1 MQRMKKNAAILI
13 VEPDKPL
20 ATRLASAFE
29 HRGAKVS
36 VAHSFQKARDIIEQV
51 LVDIVLCA
59 THLEKGTDGIAVLE
73 QVQKKSPTIPVILI
87 SSTADINACKE
98 AIKLGAY
105 DYLVKPLDV
114 DELVRMVDGAIPPVT
129 MIHKQED
136 FVFLGVLGRSPAMQA
151 VYRVLRRVSPTDMPI
166 LIEGESGTGKELTAR
181 AIHLNSG
188 RKEKA
193 FYPINCAGLAETLL
207 ESELFGHV
215 KGAFTGATADRK
227 GMFQLADKGTLFLDE
242 IGDMP
247 LAMQAKLLRVLEDG
261 LVMPVGGS
269 SPVRVDVRFISAT
282 NHDLAKLVEEKKF
295 RQDLYFRIKGVS
307 VTIPPLRNRPQ
318 DIPELFGY
326 FLKEACDELHRDI
339 HLITEPAMRAMMAF
353 GWPGNIRQLRN
364 VIRTMVV
371 MCDNDTLDLR
381 DLPPEIS
388 RVRQLQ
394 APSVSDSDYL
404 QDDMLGRPLED
415 VEREHIRKTLELT
428 GQNRSEAAK
437 ILQIGERTL
446 YRKIKEYG
454 L

>member
-1 MQRMKKNAAILI
+1 MRKDAAILI
-13 VEPDKPL
+13 VEPDKSL
-20 ATRLASAFE
+20 AARLAAAFE
-29 HRGAKVS
+29 SRGAGVR
-36 VAHSFQKARDIIEQV
+36 VAHSFQQARDSITQEP
-51 LVDIVLCA
+51 LDIVLCA
-59 THLEKGTDGIAVLE
+59 THLEKGTDGIAVLA
-73 QVQKKSPTIPVILI
+73 QAQRQSPTIPVILI

-114 DELVRMVDGAIPPVT
+114 DELVRMVGRAVPPITVF
-129 MIHKQED
+129 HEPED
-136 FVFLGVLGRSPAMQA
+136 FAFSGVLSRSAAMQA
-151 VYRVLRRVSPTDMPI
+151 VYRVLRRVAPTDMPV
-166 LIEGESGTGKELTAR
+166 LIEGESGTGKELTAK
-181 AIHLNSG
+181 AIHSSSG
-188 RKEKA
+188 REEKA

-261 LVMPVGGS
+261 LVMPVGGT
-269 SPVRVDVRFISAT
+269 SPVKVDVRFISAT

-318 DIPELFGY
+318 DVPELFGY
-326 FLKEACDELHRDI
+326 FLKEACEELKRDI

-353 GWPGNIRQLRN
+353 PWPGNIRQLRN

-394 APSVSDSDYL
+394 APSTSVSGYS
-404 QDDMLGRPLED
+404 QDEMLGRPLED
-415 VEREHIRKTLELT
+415 VERQHIQKTLELT
-428 GQNRSEAAK
+428 GQNRAEAAK

-446 YRKIKEYG
+446 YRKIKEYD